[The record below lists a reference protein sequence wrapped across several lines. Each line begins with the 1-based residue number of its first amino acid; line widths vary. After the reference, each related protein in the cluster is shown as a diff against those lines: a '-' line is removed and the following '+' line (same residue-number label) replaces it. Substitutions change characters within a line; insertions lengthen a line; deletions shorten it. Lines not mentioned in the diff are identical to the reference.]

1 MKISVLFCGVFLLTA
16 VGCTADSKSP
26 VDSGGSLLT
35 ACTDER
41 KLGDG
46 LNPGDGC
53 WDPPQHYC
61 SEGAGGSNTYCA
73 PDMSLCC
80 SLFAYCPPC
89 GWIECPEDK
98 AGCPKYM
105 DIEAAPPCKK
115 YWADHYRVNDP
126 VCWDG
131 LGVDADAETQHQ
143 DAAP

>member
-1 MKISVLFCGVFLLTA
+1 MTPKVFLFGAALLA
-16 VGCTADSKSP
+16 VGGCAADSQSSAES
-26 VDSGGSLLT
+26 DGSALT
-35 ACTDER
+35 TCSDER

-46 LNPGDGC
+46 LNPGDWC

-89 GWIECPEDK
+89 GWIECPGDK
-98 AGCPKYM
+98 EGCPTY
-105 DIEAAPPCKK
+105 EEVNGAPACQQ
-115 YWADHYRVNDP
+115 YWDEHYRVNDP

-131 LGVDADAETQHQ
+131 LGADTQQ
-143 DAAP
+143 PDAAP